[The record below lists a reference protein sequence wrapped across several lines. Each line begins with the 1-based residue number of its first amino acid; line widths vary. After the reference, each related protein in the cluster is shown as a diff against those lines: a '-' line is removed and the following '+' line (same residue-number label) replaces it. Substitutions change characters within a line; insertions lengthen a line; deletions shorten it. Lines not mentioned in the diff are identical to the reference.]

1 MSMPASPLQ
10 DRLIAVPEARELDV
24 FASLLERRGARVLR
38 APLVAIRDA
47 PEPQPVLEWISAF
60 SAGSCQDLILLTGE
74 GLRRLLTCL
83 ERWQPQGRER
93 FLAALAS
100 VRKITRGPKPA
111 RALRELGLSSD
122 LEALT
127 PTTDGVIATL
137 RPLDL
142 RGRVV
147 GVQLYG
153 SEPNLPLQ
161 NYLLAAGAQPL
172 AVAPYVYANASD
184 DTAVIELLDQLRSGA
199 VDAIAFTSKAQIER
213 LFAVATAAAVL
224 SALAGTQVAV
234 VGPVVAEALR
244 QRGVRINAMPESNW
258 SMKPLSAELAQLLR
272 RTDAAETPATD
283 PAPGA

>member
-1 MSMPASPLQ
+1 MLPSRNRYWNGSALFPRAAPA
-10 DRLIAVPEARELDV
+10 
-24 FASLLERRGARVLR
+24 
-38 APLVAIRDA
+38 
-47 PEPQPVLEWISAF
+47 
-60 SAGSCQDLILLTGE
+60 
-74 GLRRLLTCL
+74 GLA
-83 ERWQPQGRER
+83 RWQPQGRER
-93 FLAALAS
+93 FLAALTS

-153 SEPNLPLQ
+153 SDTNLPLQ
-161 NYLLAAGAQPL
+161 NFLLAAGAQPL
-172 AVAPYVYANASD
+172 SVAPYVYANASD
-184 DTAVIELLDQLRSGA
+184 DAAVIELLDQLRSGA

-213 LFAVATAAAVL
+213 LFAVATAEKVL

-244 QRGVRINAMPESNW
+244 QRGVRVNAMPESNW

-272 RTDAAETPATD
+272 RTDAAETPVTA

>member
-1 MSMPASPLQ
+1 MRMPPSPLQ

-24 FASLLERRGARVLR
+24 FASLLERRGERVLR

-60 SAGSCQDLILLTGE
+60 SAGRCQDLILLTGK
-74 GLRRLLTCL
+74 GLRRLLACL
-83 ERWQPQGRER
+83 EHWQPEGRER
-93 FLAALAS
+93 FLAALGR

-137 RPLDL
+137 RQLDL

-161 NYLLAAGAQPL
+161 SYLLAAGAQPL
-172 AVAPYVYANASD
+172 SVAPYVYANASD
-184 DTAVIELLDQLRSGA
+184 DAAVIELLDQLRSGA

-213 LFAVATAAAVL
+213 LFAVATAEKVL

-244 QRGVRINAMPESNW
+244 QRGVAVSAMPESNW

-272 RTDAAETPATD
+272 RTDAAETPVTA
-283 PAPGA
+283 PSPGA

>member
-47 PEPQPVLEWISAF
+47 PEPQPILKWIAAF

-74 GLRRLLTCL
+74 GLRRLLACL
-83 ERWQPQGRER
+83 ARWQPQGRER
-93 FLAALAS
+93 FLAALTS

-111 RALRELGLSSD
+111 RALRELGLSPD

-127 PTTDGVIATL
+127 PTTDGVISTL
-137 RPLDL
+137 RSLDL
-142 RGRVV
+142 RGRAV

-161 NYLLAAGAQPL
+161 NFLLAAGAQPL
-172 AVAPYVYANASD
+172 TVAPYVYANASD
-184 DTAVIELLDQLRSGA
+184 DAVVLEVLNQLRSGA
-199 VDAIAFTSKAQIER
+199 VDAIAFTSKAQIDR
-213 LFAVATAAAVL
+213 LFSVAPAAAVV

-234 VGPVVAEALR
+234 VGPVVAAALR
-244 QRGVRINAMPESNW
+244 QRGVTVNAMPESNW

-272 RTDAAETPATD
+272 HTGDAETPVTA
-283 PAPGA
+283 PSPGA

>member
-47 PEPQPVLEWISAF
+47 PEPQPVLEWLSAF
-60 SAGSCQDLILLTGE
+60 SAGSCHDLILLTGE
-74 GLRRLLTCL
+74 GLRRLLACL
-83 ERWQPQGRER
+83 ARWQPQGRDR

-111 RALRELGLSSD
+111 RALRELGLGAD

-137 RPLDL
+137 RALDL

-161 NYLLAAGAQPL
+161 NFLLTAGARPL
-172 AVAPYVYANASD
+172 TVAPYVYANASD
-184 DTAVIELLDQLRSGA
+184 DAAVIEVLNQLRSGA

-213 LFAVATAAAVL
+213 LFAVATASEVL
-224 SALAGTQVAV
+224 SALAGTQVAAI
-234 VGPVVAEALR
+234 GPVVAEALR
-244 QRGVRINAMPESNW
+244 LRGVRVSAMPESNW

-272 RTDAAETPATD
+272 RTDAAEIPATD
-283 PAPGA
+283 PSPGA